1 MAWILGLI
9 AAVLGGGG
17 VLFYRQRQKQ
27 LRADTGKTVA
37 ETGNLW
43 AETALLGAQKEGKEA
58 DMLVGIIG
66 ILRGEIDR
74 LSVRLGAL
82 EKRVTALELENRGLR
97 QMVDQFRDLVR
108 RLWTIVIDNGL
119 DADMDLAVAVAEAL
133 EDSTP

>member
-1 MAWILGLI
+1 MDLAWIVGLI

-17 VLFYRQRQKQ
+17 IGALLLNRHNKRK
-27 LRADTGKTVA
+27 LSA
-37 ETGNLW
+37 ETGKLY
-43 AETALLGAQKEGKEA
+43 AEAGLLDAQAEDVEA
-58 DMLVGIIG
+58 GTLVSIIC
-66 ILRGEIDR
+66 ILRGELDR
-74 LSVRLGAL
+74 LSARLASL

-133 EDSTP
+133 EDSTA

>member
-1 MAWILGLI
+1 MDLAWIVGLI

-27 LRADTGKTVA
+27 RVADTGKTEA
-37 ETGNLW
+37 ESV
-43 AETALLGAQKEGKEA
+43 LLGVQAEDVEA
-58 DMLVGIIG
+58 GTLGSIIC
-66 ILRGEIDR
+66 ILRGELDR
-74 LSVRLGAL
+74 LSARLASL
-82 EKRVTALELENRGLR
+82 EERVTALELENRGLR

-133 EDSTP
+133 EDSTA